1 MSGRNFNE
9 AEKTKLIQLIKE
21 GSQVLG
27 EVDDLKAGLRDTVK
41 ALSEELE
48 LKPAML
54 SKAISIA
61 HKDNYKSVANDMD
74 LLDSILAAAGKI

>member
-9 AEKTKLIQLIKE
+9 AEKEKLIQLIKQ

-27 EVDDLKAGLRDTVK
+27 EIDDLRSGLKDTVK

-48 LKPAML
+48 LKPGML
-54 SKAISIA
+54 NKAITIA
-61 HKDNYKSVANDMD
+61 HKDNYKSVSDDMD

>member
-41 ALSEELE
+41 ALAEELE

-54 SKAISIA
+54 NKAITIA
-61 HKDNYKSVANDMD
+61 HKDYYKSVADDMD

>member
-9 AEKTKLIQLIKE
+9 AEKQKLIQLIRE

-27 EVDDLKAGLRDTVK
+27 EIDDLRSGLKDTVK
-41 ALSEELE
+41 AVSEELE
-48 LKPAML
+48 LKPGML
-54 SKAISIA
+54 NKAITVA
-61 HKDNYKSVANDMD
+61 HKDNYKSVSDDMD